1 MTTDNL
7 ALNIADAT
15 VTYADGESTITALDR
30 ANLQARPGELTA
42 IIGES
47 GSGKSTLLSVAAGL
61 VSPDSGHVEVAGIDL
76 TGADDK
82 TRSTARRENIGI
94 IFQQAN
100 LIASLT
106 VREQLLIMDHVRGV
120 RMRPQRADELL
131 DLVGLAGMGTRR
143 MAQLSGGQRQ
153 RVNIARALMAEPALL
168 LADEP
173 TSALDSSLSREIM
186 SLVSRLTKELNTA
199 TVMVTHDRSL
209 LEYVDHAVE
218 VRDGQVTVAPQVM
231 AGGGTSL
238 S

>member
-30 ANLQARPGELTA
+30 ANLQARPGELTT

-131 DLVGLAGMGTRR
+131 DLVGLSGMGTRR

-153 RVNIARALMAEPALL
+153 RVNIARALMADPALL

-186 SLVSRLTKELNTA
+186 SLISRLTKELNTA

-209 LEYVDHAVE
+209 LEYVDNAVE
-218 VRDGQVTVAPQVM
+218 VRDGQVSVAPQVM
-231 AGGGTSL
+231 AGGGNR
-238 S
+238 

>member
-153 RVNIARALMAEPALL
+153 RVNIARALMTEPALL

-231 AGGGTSL
+231 AGGGHR
-238 S
+238 

>member
-1 MTTDNL
+1 MTTNNL
-7 ALNIADAT
+7 ALNITDAT

-153 RVNIARALMAEPALL
+153 RVNIARALMADPALL

-186 SLVSRLTKELNTA
+186 SLISRLTKELNTA

-209 LEYVDHAVE
+209 LEYVDNAVK
-218 VRDGQVTVAPQVM
+218 VRDGQVSAAPQVM
-231 AGGGTSL
+231 AGGGHR
-238 S
+238 

>member
-15 VTYADGESTITALDR
+15 VTYADGESTVTALDR

-153 RVNIARALMAEPALL
+153 RVNIARALMADPALL

-186 SLVSRLTKELNTA
+186 SLISRLTKELNTA

-209 LEYVDHAVE
+209 LEYVDNAVE
-218 VRDGQVTVAPQVM
+218 VRDGQVSVAPQVM
-231 AGGGTSL
+231 AGGGNR
-238 S
+238 